1 MGLFSWFS
9 RKKKNEEAVET
20 APAVEKAVAEEAPA
34 PAASE
39 APKAAPAP
47 KAEPKPAAAP
57 EAPKAAPAPKA
68 EPKPAAA
75 PEASKTAPTPKAEPK
90 PAAAPEAPKTAP
102 APKAEPKPAAAPEA
116 PKAAPAPKAEP
127 KPAAAPAV
135 AEPAPAP
142 VTAAG
147 KTIVGKNEDV
157 VVRVV
162 KVDKPETAVEPA
174 PKAEPKPAEEGPK
187 VYGKYEFDLA
197 PDGYRFYLVANNG
210 QLLYESIGFTTME
223 GATVGIDT
231 FRRAV
236 EGGNFAVISDKY
248 NRYRYVL
255 NRKYYGENYSTRAQC
270 EKCVESVK
278 RFAPDAVISEFT
290 PTEEQIATFTAAKAS
305 LRTVKDVDWDAVEAA
320 EAAATKMGKFE
331 ISREADKEYRFY
343 LVANNG
349 QVLYTG
355 KNYQKLCQCLAGI
368 KSFKRA
374 VYVGNFSID
383 QDKFGRFRYILK
395 NIGVAPAFM
404 GESYTTRKQCESS
417 IESVKNFVVTAEIEM
432 PTGAEE

>member
-1 MGLFSWFS
+1 MGLFSWLG
-9 RKKKNEEAVET
+9 RKKKTEDAISVTPSAVENVVGET
-20 APAVEKAVAEEAPA
+20 PA
-34 PAASE
+34 PV
-39 APKAAPAP
+39 PKAEPAPTPKAEPAPVPKAEPAPAP
-47 KAEPKPAAAP
+47 KAEPAP
-57 EAPKAAPAPKA
+57 VPKAEPAPAPKA
-68 EPKPAAA
+68 EP
-75 PEASKTAPTPKAEPK
+75 
-90 PAAAPEAPKTAP
+90 AP
-102 APKAEPKPAAAPEA
+102 APKAEP
-116 PKAAPAPKAEP
+116 APAPKAEP
-127 KPAAAPAV
+127 APAV
-135 AEPAPAP
+135 
-142 VTAAG
+142 AG
-147 KTIVGKNEDV
+147 KTIVGKDEDV

-162 KVDKPETAVEPA
+162 RAEKPAPTVKEAPKPE
-174 PKAEPKPAEEGPK
+174 KPVSEGPK
-187 VYGKYEFDLA
+187 VYGKYEFDLS
-197 PDGYRFYLVANNG
+197 PDGYHFYLVANNG
-210 QLLYESIGFTTME
+210 QLLYESIGFTTIE

-278 RFAPDAVISEFT
+278 RFAPDAVVAEFT
-290 PTEEQIATFTAAKAS
+290 PTEEQIAAFAAAKAAR
-305 LRTVKDVDWDAVEAA
+305 RTVNDVDWEAVEAA

-374 VYVGNFSID
+374 VYVGNFSVD

-417 IESVKNFVVTAEIEM
+417 IESVKNFVVTAEIEL
-432 PTGAEE
+432 PEGAEE

>member
-1 MGLFSWFS
+1 MGLFSWLN
-9 RKKKNEEAVET
+9 RKKKAEDAATEA
-20 APAVEKAVAEEAPA
+20 APAVEKIVEETPAPA
-34 PAASE
+34 PKAEPAP

-47 KAEPKPAAAP
+47 APKAEP
-57 EAPKAAPAPKA
+57 APAPKA
-68 EPKPAAA
+68 EPA
-75 PEASKTAPTPKAEPK
+75 PASKAEPAPTPKAEP
-90 PAAAPEAPKTAP
+90 
-102 APKAEPKPAAAPEA
+102 
-116 PKAAPAPKAEP
+116 
-127 KPAAAPAV
+127 
-135 AEPAPAP
+135 APAP
-142 VTAAG
+142 VASG
-147 KTIVGKNEDV
+147 KTIVGQDENV
-157 VVRVV
+157 VVRLV
-162 KVDKPETAVEPA
+162 KVDKP
-174 PKAEPKPAEEGPK
+174 AEEAKPEPQAAKPVEDGPK
-187 VYGKYEFDLA
+187 VYGKYEFDLS
-197 PDGYRFYLVANNG
+197 PDGYHFYLLANNG
-210 QLLYESIGFTTME
+210 QILYESIGFTTIE

-278 RFAPDAVISEFT
+278 RFAPDATVSEFT
-290 PTEEQIATFTAAKAS
+290 PTEEQIAAFAAAKAAR
-305 LRTVKDVDWDAVEAA
+305 RTVKDVDWDAVEAA

-331 ISREADKEYRFY
+331 ISRESDKEYRFY

-374 VYVGNFSID
+374 VYVGNFSVD

-395 NIGVAPAFM
+395 NIGVAPAFI

-417 IESVKNFVVTAEIEM
+417 IESVKNFVVTAEIEI
-432 PTGAEE
+432 PAGAEE

>member
-1 MGLFSWFS
+1 MGLFSWFN
-9 RKKKNEEAVET
+9 RKKKKDEIEEVV
-20 APAVEKAVAEEAPA
+20 APAAEAAVAEEPAKAEPA
-34 PAASE
+34 P
-39 APKAAPAP
+39 APAP
-47 KAEPKPAAAP
+47 KAEPAP
-57 EAPKAAPAPKA
+57 APAPKA
-68 EPKPAAA
+68 EPA
-75 PEASKTAPTPKAEPK
+75 P
-90 PAAAPEAPKTAP
+90 AP
-102 APKAEPKPAAAPEA
+102 APKAEPAP
-116 PKAAPAPKAEP
+116 APAPKAEP
-127 KPAAAPAV
+127 APAPAPK

-142 VTAAG
+142 APKAEPAPAPAPKAEPAPAPAPKAEPAPAPAPKAEPAPAPEMPLGG
-147 KTIVGKNEDV
+147 KTIVGKDESV
-157 VVRVV
+157 IVRVV
-162 KVDKPETAVEPA
+162 KVEKPA
-174 PKAEPKPAEEGPK
+174 PAPAPEAEPVKPAAPTGPK

-223 GATVGIDT
+223 GAIVGIDT

-236 EGGNFAVISDKY
+236 VGGNFAVISDKY
-248 NRYRYVL
+248 KRYRYVL

-278 RFAPDAVISEFT
+278 RFAPDAVVAEFT
-290 PTEEQIATFTAAKAS
+290 PTEEQVAAFVAAKAS
-305 LRTVKDVDWDAVEAA
+305 LRKVSDVDWDAVAA
-320 EAAATKMGKFE
+320 NEAAASKMGKFE
-331 ISREADKEYRFY
+331 ISRGEDKEYRFY

-368 KSFKRA
+368 NSFKRA

-383 QDKFGRFRYILK
+383 QDKFGRFRYILR

-417 IESVKNFVVTAEIEM
+417 IESVKNFVVTAEIVEVA
-432 PTGAEE
+432 TEE

>member
-1 MGLFSWFS
+1 MRKEVDMGLFSWLG
-9 RKKKNEEAVET
+9 RKKKKDEIEEVVAPVEET
-20 APAVEKAVAEEAPA
+20 AVAEE
-34 PAASE
+34 S
-39 APKAAPAP
+39 APAP
-47 KAEPKPAAAP
+47 KAEP
-57 EAPKAAPAPKA
+57 APAPKA
-68 EPKPAAA
+68 EP
-75 PEASKTAPTPKAEPK
+75 
-90 PAAAPEAPKTAP
+90 AP
-102 APKAEPKPAAAPEA
+102 APKAEP
-116 PKAAPAPKAEP
+116 APAPKAEP
-127 KPAAAPAV
+127 APAPK

-142 VTAAG
+142 KAEPAPEAPLGG
-147 KTIVGKNEDV
+147 KTIVGKDESV

-162 KVDKPETAVEPA
+162 RVE
-174 PKAEPKPAEEGPK
+174 KPAEPEVAEVKEEKPAAPTGSK

-223 GATVGIDT
+223 GAIVGIDT

-236 EGGNFAVISDKY
+236 EGGSFAVISDKY

-255 NRKYYGENYSTRAQC
+255 NRKYYGENYSTRSQC

-290 PTEEQIATFTAAKAS
+290 PTEEQIAAFTAAKAT
-305 LRTVKDVDWDAVEAA
+305 LRKVSDVDWDAVAAA
-320 EAAATKMGKFE
+320 EAAANKMGKFE
-331 ISREADKEYRFY
+331 ISRGEDREYRFY

-368 KSFKRA
+368 NSFKRA

-417 IESVKNFVVTAEIEM
+417 IESVKNFVVTAEIEI
-432 PTGAEE
+432 PNTEE

>member
-1 MGLFSWFS
+1 MGLFSWF
-9 RKKKNEEAVET
+9 KKKKQDEVAPAPAETVAPVVEEPAPVKEETPAPAPVAEAPAAAPEAAPIPET
-20 APAVEKAVAEEAPA
+20 APAPTPKA
-34 PAASE
+34 

-47 KAEPKPAAAP
+47 KAPKAEPKT
-57 EAPKAAPAPKA
+57 EVKAAPAPV
-68 EPKPAAA
+68 
-75 PEASKTAPTPKAEPK
+75 S
-90 PAAAPEAPKTAP
+90 EAPADS
-102 APKAEPKPAAAPEA
+102 
-116 PKAAPAPKAEP
+116 
-127 KPAAAPAV
+127 
-135 AEPAPAP
+135 
-142 VTAAG
+142 
-147 KTIVGKNEDV
+147 KTIVGKDESV
-157 VVRVV
+157 VVRLVRV
-162 KVDKPETAVEPA
+162 EKPAEEPTPA
-174 PKAEPKPAEEGPK
+174 AEPTPVVEEGPK
-187 VYGKYEFDLA
+187 VLGKYEFDLA

-210 QLLYESIGFTTME
+210 QLLYESIGFTSME
-223 GATVGIDT
+223 GAVVGIDT

-248 NRYRYVL
+248 NRFRFVL

-278 RFAPDAVISEFT
+278 RFAPDAVVSEFA
-290 PTEEQIATFTAAKAS
+290 PTEEQLATFAAAKAS
-305 LRTVKDVDWDAVEAA
+305 LRTVKDVDWDAVEAK
-320 EAAATKMGKFE
+320 EAAAAKLGKFE
-331 ISREADKEYRFY
+331 ISREEDKEYRFY

-417 IESVKNFVVTAEIEM
+417 IESVKNFVVTAEIEI
-432 PTGAEE
+432 PE